1 MKCKYCG
8 KSYRELNDS
17 EIPGF
22 FPESIKA
29 LMKWVPVCECLEQV
43 KIKEME
49 EAERKRQAE
58 CRANRVKKFKDIS
71 VIDTKFLQSTFE
83 NAEITPAIRMAKKY
97 TKAFLDG
104 KKFGLF
110 LYGKVGTGKTYASA
124 CIANELMTN
133 DKAVMSINLGLY
145 LNKVSR
151 EWGEAEKDVL
161 EKVQQC
167 DLLIVDDMGVE
178 QVPEWLKDKVFNL
191 IDARYRSEKSIIIT
205 TNLQLDNTNLND
217 KQIESKLSIQSR
229 FGSRVADRIKEM
241 CYQYEV
247 VGESKRKFNFEEFK
261 KVMSEC

>member
-1 MKCKYCG
+1 MKCNYCG
-8 KSYRELNDS
+8 KPYRELKEN
-17 EIPGF
+17 EIPNF

-29 LMKWVPVCECLEQV
+29 LMKWVPECDCLE
-43 KIKEME
+43 KLKAKEME
-49 EAERKRQAE
+49 EAEKRRQAE
-58 CRANRVKKFKDIS
+58 CKANRVKKFKDIS

-83 NAEITPAIRMAKKY
+83 KAETTPAIRMAKKF
-97 TKAFLDG
+97 TRAFLDG
-104 KKFGLF
+104 KSFGLF

-124 CIANELMTN
+124 CIANELMSN
-133 DKAVMSINLGLY
+133 DKTVMSINLGLY

-178 QVPEWLKDKVFNL
+178 QVPDWLKDKVFNL
-191 IDARYRSEKSIIIT
+191 IDARYRSGKSLIIT
-205 TNLQLDNTNLND
+205 TNLQLDNKNLSD

-229 FGSRVADRIKEM
+229 FGSRVADRVKEM

-247 VGESKRKFNFEEFK
+247 VGESKRQFDFEEFK
-261 KVMSEC
+261 KVMSEY

>member
-8 KSYRELNDS
+8 KPYRELNDS

-83 NAEITPAIRMAKKY
+83 NAEITPAIRIAKKY

-261 KVMSEC
+261 KVMSEY

>member
-261 KVMSEC
+261 KVMSEY

>member
-22 FPESIKA
+22 FSESIKA

-110 LYGKVGTGKTYASA
+110 LYGKAGTGKTYASA

-261 KVMSEC
+261 KVMSEY

>member
-49 EAERKRQAE
+49 ETERKRQAE

-261 KVMSEC
+261 KVMSEY

>member
-167 DLLIVDDMGVE
+167 DILIVDDMGVE

-261 KVMSEC
+261 KVMSEY

>member
-229 FGSRVADRIKEM
+229 FGSRVADRIKET

-261 KVMSEC
+261 KVMSEY

>member
-1 MKCKYCG
+1 MKCNYCG
-8 KSYRELNDS
+8 KPYRELKEN
-17 EIPGF
+17 EIPNF

-29 LMKWVPVCECLEQV
+29 LMKWVPECDCLE
-43 KIKEME
+43 KLKAKEME
-49 EAERKRQAE
+49 EAEKRRQAE
-58 CRANRVKKFKDIS
+58 CKANRVKKFKDIS

-83 NAEITPAIRMAKKY
+83 KAETTPAIRMAKKF
-97 TKAFLDG
+97 TRAFLDG
-104 KKFGLF
+104 KRFGLF

-124 CIANELMTN
+124 CIANELMSN
-133 DKAVMSINLGLY
+133 DKTVMSINLGLY

-178 QVPEWLKDKVFNL
+178 QVPDWLKDKVFNL
-191 IDARYRSEKSIIIT
+191 IDARYRSGKSLIIT
-205 TNLQLDNTNLND
+205 TNLQLDNKNLSD

-229 FGSRVADRIKEM
+229 FGSRVADRVKEM

-247 VGESKRKFNFEEFK
+247 IGESKRQFNFEEFK
-261 KVMSEC
+261 KVMNEY